1 MLFTCCCMVVVVAVT
16 APTPS
21 TWCQDL
27 ESSETVAWIQD
38 GRMDPGRPLSNPG
51 LCFCVFEKKRGF
63 LKF

>member
-27 ESSETVAWIQD
+27 ESSETVAWIRD
-38 GRMDPGRPLSNPG
+38 GCMDPGWSHGSGTAFEQPRI
-51 LCFCVFEKKRGF
+51 VFLRV
-63 LKF
+63 